1 MQRLFSTFPSGAPG
15 IALIL
20 LRVSIAASTLLVVST
35 GPHRGLWMLALS
47 IPLSAL
53 LCLGF
58 LTPFAALL
66 TIPLDLFDTTSLRL
80 TPCSLPILL
89 LCQAIAL
96 SMLGPGS
103 YSIDA
108 RVYGRR
114 IVVIPRKRDR
124 DSR

>member
-1 MQRLFSTFPSGAPG
+1 MQRIFSTFPWGAPG

-58 LTPFAALL
+58 LTPLAALL

-80 TPCSLPILL
+80 TLGSLPILI
-89 LCQAIAL
+89 CQAIAL

-114 IVVIPRKRDR
+114 IVVIPRKRNR
-124 DSR
+124 DTR